1 MPADTFYFAW
11 IDPTETFDPA
21 VHNRIDEDV
30 WSHTISQEEGDFA
43 SLEINVRNPRI
54 GLLNAGRKVWA
65 FYSFDDGTTITP
77 LIKCRLIGIPTNI
90 FDENVTL
97 QFTAQPIDFAAQK
110 QALAESLKVAPY
122 WNALLVSP
130 DSWDDP
136 DTILEAYTKLWHID
150 PVTHVVTVSDI
161 LVPEDG
167 TIEYQ
172 QSDFFYD
179 DFGVTLG
186 SVPLRSV
193 TMTAQFPWTQQAQG
207 GIDLGPSIKQAWP
220 ADPDGAGF
228 ASLISSF
235 TFGGLS
241 GSWPQPGGS
250 IGDGWDVIDGSL
262 VDVSFISVP
271 VDPISIVFTGST
283 IPQPVVEGSIFFPP
297 VYSGTISGGVN
308 GASLNEQ
315 IVQVIAPIGYG
326 SPVLTAAYTA
336 KRDFVETVTFTLQ
349 TDTQALATLP
359 GDDESLAINL
369 TANPASN
376 LTDDNTLPIGNLTN
390 RTFVYSDAGQVAI
403 EHLIL
408 LARANLIARSRAV
421 QVSATMPFKT
431 GMTQSLRKGGLF
443 HDPRLPGQ
451 QAEGKTI
458 SYSHTLDGDT
468 GAALSVIQIG
478 CAVGHG
484 GAAVAVPGDPDY
496 VVAGTI
502 DDSIQTFS
510 NAVMLIGSG
519 DTTFSLPAFAPFD
532 DGLNFSAGL
541 TPNTSIISLTVA
553 NGPGDQRAALL
564 AAAGSIPDQAAI
576 SAALQLIPTQISLE
590 LSGMSGGPFLNTVE
604 VTVSDLII
612 PKQIDL
618 EAPSV

>member
-11 IDPTETFDPA
+11 IDPGETFDPA

-30 WSHTISQEEGDFA
+30 WSHTLSQEEGDFA
-43 SLEINVRNPRI
+43 SLEIEVRNPRI
-54 GLLNAGRKVWA
+54 GLLNASRKVWA

-90 FDENVTL
+90 FDQNVTM
-97 QFTAQPIDFAAQK
+97 QFTAQPVDFAAQK
-110 QALAESLKVAPY
+110 LALAETLKVAPY
-122 WNALLVSP
+122 WNAIFVSP
-130 DSWDDP
+130 DNWDDP
-136 DTILEAYTKLWHID
+136 DTILEAYTKLWYID
-150 PVTHVVTVSDI
+150 PVTHVVSVSDI

-172 QSDFFYD
+172 QGDFFYD

-193 TMTAQFPWTQQAQG
+193 TMTAQIPWTQQASGQV
-207 GIDLGPSIKQAWP
+207 DLSSAILGAWP

-228 ASLISSF
+228 SQLISSF

-241 GSWPQPGGS
+241 GSWPQDGS
-250 IGDGWDVIDGSL
+250 DVGDGWNVISGDL
-262 VDVSFISVP
+262 TDVSFLSVP

-283 IPQPVVEGSIFFPP
+283 IPQPVVQGSIFFAP
-297 VYSGTISGGVN
+297 VYGGTISGGVS
-308 GASLNEQ
+308 GATLNET

-326 SPVLTAAYTA
+326 SPVLIAEYTA

-359 GDDESLAINL
+359 GDDESLQISL
-369 TANPASN
+369 TANPVSD
-376 LTDDNTLPIGNLTN
+376 LTDDASLPIGVPEA
-390 RTFVYSDAGQVAI
+390 RTFVYTDAGQAAI

-408 LARANLIARSRAV
+408 IARANLIARSRAV
-421 QVSATMPFKT
+421 QVSATMGFKT
-431 GMTQSLRKGGLF
+431 GITQSLRKGGLF
-443 HDPRLPGQ
+443 HDPRLPGA
-451 QAEGKTI
+451 QAEGKVI
-458 SYSHTLDGDT
+458 SYSHTLDGST

-484 GAAVAVPGDPDY
+484 GSAAGVAGDPDY

-502 DDSIQTFS
+502 DDSIQTFH
-510 NAVMLIGSG
+510 NTVVLIGPG
-519 DTTFSLPAFAPFD
+519 DTTFTLPAYAVID

-564 AAAGSIPDQAAI
+564 DAAGTIPDQAAI
-576 SAALQLIPTQISLE
+576 SAALQLIPTQVSLE
-590 LSGMSGGPFLNTVE
+590 LEGMSGGPFLGTIA

-618 EAPSV
+618 EAASV